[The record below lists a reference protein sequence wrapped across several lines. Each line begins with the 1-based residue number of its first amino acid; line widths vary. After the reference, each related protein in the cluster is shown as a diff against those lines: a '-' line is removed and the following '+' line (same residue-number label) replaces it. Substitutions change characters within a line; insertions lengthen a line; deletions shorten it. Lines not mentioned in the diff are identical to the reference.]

1 MRVKNGPRR
10 AWGHHARG
18 ARHSVFAGQIPRKF
32 ISSEHRCLIFA
43 SRFASGLPEPRLMAS
58 KFIAGAYV
66 QTAELRKQKVAPAHQ
81 FGQRERGPGL
91 VICVRIACTQMTN

>member
-1 MRVKNGPRR
+1 
-10 AWGHHARG
+10 
-18 ARHSVFAGQIPRKF
+18 
-32 ISSEHRCLIFA
+32 
-43 SRFASGLPEPRLMAS
+43 MAS

-91 VICVRIACTQMTN
+91 VICVRLACTQMTN